1 MQTVGLTWQHAGETA
16 AVLAVVGSA
25 LALSRRPR
33 LRSVGALVREAAT
46 IGVLYGLWQLAG
58 TVSLRDDGG
67 AFRRAEWIERF
78 ERGLPLPSERTVQHA
93 VLGHSWLVQG
103 LNLYY
108 AAMHIGVMLAF
119 LLWLFWRHR
128 EHYRRVRQVMA
139 WSTLACLVVEL
150 VPVAPPRMLAGYV
163 DTGLL
168 YHQSVYDNGLPIDQ
182 LSAMPSLHVGWA
194 VFVGYYTWRI
204 SRSRWR
210 WIGPLHAVLVT
221 TAVVATANHWWLD
234 GIVAV
239 AITAACAWALHGI
252 RLGWARV
259 RVRQVSVREPAL
271 GPGAPLADAG
281 AIA

>member
-16 AVLAVVGSA
+16 AVLAVLGSGLA
-25 LALSRRPR
+25 LARKPVVRAA
-33 LRSVGALVREAAT
+33 GALLREAAT
-46 IGVLYGLWQLAG
+46 IGVLYALWQLAG
-58 TVSLRDDGG
+58 TISLRDDGG
-67 AFRRAEWIERF
+67 AFRRAQWIERF
-78 ERGLPLPSERTVQHA
+78 DRSLPLPTERSVQHA
-93 VLGHSWLVQG
+93 VLGHGWLVQG

-119 LLWLFWRHR
+119 LLWLFLRHR
-128 EHYRRVRQVMA
+128 EHYRRVRRVMA

-163 DTGLL
+163 DTGQL
-168 YHQSVYDNGLPIDQ
+168 YNQSVYDNGLPIDQ

-210 WIGPLHAVLVT
+210 WIGPVHAALVT
-221 TAVVATANHWWLD
+221 IAVVATANHWWLD

-239 AITAACAWALHGI
+239 SLIAVCAWVLIGVEWAWR
-252 RLGWARV
+252 RLRV
-259 RVRQVSVREPAL
+259 RGSLREPAL
-271 GPGAPLADAG
+271 APVMVPDTVAS
-281 AIA
+281 